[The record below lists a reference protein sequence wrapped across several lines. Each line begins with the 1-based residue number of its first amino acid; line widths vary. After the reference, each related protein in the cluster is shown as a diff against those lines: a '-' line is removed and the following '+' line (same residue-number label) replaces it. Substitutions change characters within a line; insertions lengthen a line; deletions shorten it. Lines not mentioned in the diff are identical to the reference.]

1 MNLSPDSFQRT
12 LSVGGRKFRYYA
24 VDAVGFSKAQTCMP
38 RTIRILLENQLRH
51 IARGVVQEESLRY
64 LADYSIQSVGE
75 EILFWPS
82 RVLMQEAAGLPG
94 MLDLASMRDLLSD
107 SGRNPKVVNPHIPVD
122 LVIDHSVMVDH
133 FGSEE
138 AFRLNLA
145 LEYKRNEE
153 RYSFLKWAQQS
164 FRNFRVVPPG
174 QGICH
179 QINIEHLATVVA
191 YDDKEDVPLVYPD
204 TVIGTDSHTTMVNAL
219 SVLGWGVGAIEGEIA
234 MMGEPLSMLLPHVV
248 GVEVVGTMPAGS
260 TVTDAV
266 LGLTEILRKRGVVGR
281 FVEFFGPGLA
291 GLKLAD
297 RATLAN
303 MAPDYGATCG
313 YFPIDEETLRYLRET
328 GRSDEHVELV
338 EAYARAQG
346 LWYDTAMPVPDFSEI
361 LTFDLGAV
369 EPSLSGPGR
378 PEQRIRLSEIARQFA
393 QSTKGGRSDAS
404 VSGDDVP
411 VDGAVV
417 IAAITS
423 CANTSN
429 PSAMIGAG
437 LLARN
442 AVRRGLSVKPWVKTS
457 MSPGSRVVV
466 DYLRAAGLE
475 EPLRALGFDTVGF
488 GCMTCV
494 GNSGPLPEAVTRA
507 IEDQQLHAVSV
518 LSGNRN
524 FEARIHRLVRSN
536 YLCSPALVVAY
547 ALAGNMSI
555 DLLTQPIGTAA
566 DGSSVYLRDIWP
578 NPDEIEALGRE
589 HIVSSLFT
597 DSYGSVFDGG
607 APWAQLDCPQ
617 GDTFSWTE
625 GSNYIKMPPFVKHG
639 VLPPGLSDLRSARVL
654 AILGDQITT
663 DHISP
668 VGEIACNSPAGQL
681 LQRRGVSPD
690 EFNSYASRRANY
702 EVMMRGTFA
711 NPRLQ
716 NEMVPQSTGS
726 FTRIPPDADILSIY
740 DAATELQQQGVPSVI
755 FAGKQYGTG
764 SARDWAARGT
774 YLLGVRAVIA
784 ESFERIHRSNLV
796 LMGVLPVEL
805 PEGVTRGS
813 LMLKGDETIDI
824 LGISETMNMPS
835 DIVLR
840 ITGSDGQ
847 VREQRAV
854 CRLDTGMEKNY
865 FRAGGVLKYIYQL
878 MLEQGES
885 STLAE
890 SL

>member
-1 MNLSPDSFQRT
+1 MELSPEHIQRT
-12 LSVGGRKFRYYA
+12 LSVGGREFRYYA
-24 VDAVGFSKAQTCMP
+24 VDAVDHLSGGICMP

-51 IARGVVQEESLRY
+51 FDGGAVREESLGF
-64 LADYSIQSVGE
+64 LAGYSARSVGA

-94 MLDLASMRDLLSD
+94 MLDLASMRDLLSKYGYD
-107 SGRNPKVVNPHIPVD
+107 PKVVNPHIPVD

-138 AFRLNLA
+138 AYQLNLD

-153 RYSFLKWAQQS
+153 RYSFLKWAQRS

-179 QINIEHLATVVA
+179 QINLEHLATVVA
-191 YDDKEDVPLVYPD
+191 CDDNEDVPLVFPD

-248 GVEVVGTMPAGS
+248 GVEVIGSLPAGS

-266 LGLTEILRKRGVVGR
+266 LTLTEMLRKRGVVGR
-281 FVEFFGPGLA
+281 FVEFFGPGLT

-328 GRSDEHVELV
+328 GRSDEHIDLV

-346 LWYDTAMPVPDFSEI
+346 LWYDSSMPIPNFSEI
-361 LTFDLGAV
+361 LTFDLSSV
-369 EPSLSGPGR
+369 EPSVSGPGR
-378 PEQRIRLSEIARQFA
+378 PEQRISLSEVAEQFA
-393 QSTKGGRSDAS
+393 RYKDAWPS
-404 VSGDDVP
+404 EAQPSGDEAP
-411 VDGAVV
+411 ANGAVV

-442 AVRRGLSVKPWVKTS
+442 AVRLGLSAKPWVKTS

-475 EPLRALGFDTVGF
+475 EPLRKLGFDTVGF

-494 GNSGPLPEAVTRA
+494 GNSGPLPEAVARL
-507 IEDQQLHAVSV
+507 IEHQQLHAVSV

-547 ALAGNMSI
+547 ALAGNVSV
-555 DLLTQPIGTAA
+555 DLLTQPIGTAE
-566 DGSSVYLRDIWP
+566 DGTNVYLRDVWP
-578 NPDEIEALGRE
+578 DPDEVEAISRD
-589 HIVSSLFT
+589 HIVSGLFT
-597 DSYGSVFDGG
+597 DSYDSVFDGG
-607 APWAQLDCPQ
+607 ARWKQLDCPE
-617 GDTFSWTE
+617 GDTFSWYE
-625 GSNYIKMPPFVKHG
+625 GSDYIRMPPFVEHG
-639 VLPPGLSDLRSARVL
+639 ILPPSLDDLRSARVL
-654 AILGDQITT
+654 AILGDQVTT

-668 VGEIACNSPAGQL
+668 VGEITCGSPAGQF
-681 LQRRGVSPD
+681 LQNRGVPPD

-702 EVMMRGTFA
+702 EVMTRGTFA
-711 NPRLQ
+711 NPRLK
-716 NEMVPQSTGS
+716 NEMVPQSMGS
-726 FTRIPPDADILSIY
+726 FTRIFPGADIFSIY
-740 DAATELQQQGVPSVI
+740 DAATELQRQSVPSVI

-774 YLLGVRAVIA
+774 YLLGVRAVVA
-784 ESFERIHRSNLV
+784 ESFERIHRSNLA

-805 PEGVTRGS
+805 PAGVTRGS
-813 LMLKGDETIDI
+813 LMLSGDETIDI
-824 LGISETMNMPS
+824 IGVSETMSTPANV
-835 DIVLR
+835 VLR
-840 ITGSDGQ
+840 ITRKDGQ
-847 VREQRAV
+847 VLEQPAI
-854 CRLDTGMEKNY
+854 CRLDTRMEKNY
-865 FRAGGVLKYIYQL
+865 FRAGGVLKYIYEL
-878 MLEQGES
+878 MLEQGKS
-885 STLAE
+885 PAVAE
-890 SL
+890 N